1 LQKRLFPVDIVQ
13 QYKGGGQRFFFTN
26 SWLNDPLCWR
36 STTEKCLTHD
46 KELKCFG
53 ETLATKEVY
62 PLSIITN
69 ANTSGYENFYRLS
82 HCWPYLKEMLCS
94 AMMAPCKNSR
104 VRLISESLCIETRDQ
119 CQFLIKHGR
128 WPKILSNCR
137 DSKLYSRDC
146 KQSLQPLFRHENI
159 STNRASCLLPLVY
172 SEHRDQLHFPNCAFN
187 CTSHWLKPQ
196 EHEELDSVVLFLSP
210 IICTFLILT
219 LIATVTGVRRIPKD
233 FYPLAWKIF
242 CHAVIALVIAFRF
255 KFKYLVS
262 CNSDGSLRSKDQKH
276 FRSSICTLQF
286 VCLYLSTLASSGWL
300 TVFFAFQLAE
310 TLPSSSDFSHSV
322 YDKLINNVHFALWG
336 PCLLLVITVISSM
349 SYGPDGING
358 MCYFGVDDPMNNFYL
373 VYLPTGIAL
382 IMTTTFFVIT
392 VARRHHISRA
402 ANTVASQRRL
412 WYGFSTAKLGI
423 LFATNLLLYVTD
435 LGFHIYDMSM
445 FYKRNTA
452 LVDFFLCQLDHPY
465 PSLHCKLMHTLNIA
479 LVKVGFLVQF
489 LFPGLIDCAFLW
501 LQSRYELD
509 REAWLQ
515 LFREK
520 IGMIRNRSK
529 MHGNR
534 KGNLNNDCK
543 DECELHSLQSAM
555 DVQITTNRYARTTPL
570 NSASGSAVDVGTQ
583 SDSELL
589 TRHRSKREFIERFR
603 KRSDMRYLRKHEA
616 PSSSLSR
623 TPSSL
628 RSCLLP
634 TPLRVLSAPGMP
646 FSTSS
651 LQSLPAEG
659 AAVPDA
665 GACAATWNPYY
676 PYLQF
681 YPAPFNNSVWT
692 NVMQAGCQF
701 TVPQPAAHGLPH
713 FTYPVCVNPAW
724 FNGVAAVASGAK
736 STEPGVACPTES
748 APPAPSASAA
758 SGTTKTDV
766 PVQAASCRVAE
777 SSTCDQKKMEKS
789 RQISAAAA
797 AAASADD
804 DEDEEPWDDSD
815 FDSEEE
821 EFVERQLLAMKAQ
834 QQQSPSALKE
844 QNYLFLH
851 FQQMLS
857 AMVLCRSWLVGRLQ
871 WAAVRRSHDQLFVH
885 RDTPDNNADVPFEFS
900 EENMKRVEAI
910 KALYPV
916 GYTSAA
922 ILPVLDLA
930 QRQHGWLPISAMNKV
945 ADVIGVPKMRIYEV
959 ATFYTMYNRQKV
971 GKYHVQVCTTTPC
984 MLRGADQILKHVKK
998 ECLGSDA
1005 VGETSQDF
1013 MFTVSEVE
1021 CLGACANAPMMQIND
1036 DYYEDL
1042 TYDDVTRIFG
1052 EIRAGKKPKMGPQ
1065 SGRLAAEPISG
1076 LTSLTST
1083 PYGPDKFGDSG
1094 EKKNTLIIPM
1104 ETYVILEN
1112 YFYKKSRNCIWG
1124 RVIVSSVVVS
1134 GIHLG
1139 DILKLSAYF
1148 SLKMSSLISINRETR
1163 SDGSR
1168 SAKQSKF
1175 LTPPNRSE
1183 TVRWTDNVR
1192 HHQPGNIPLTF
1203 QSDCCKWLN
1212 TNQSICL
1219 MEEQLEC
1226 KWKKLEEPV
1235 WAILMQKS
1243 YKNSTEDLF
1252 STVDEIVRFIGKSK
1266 WLYEKLFTF
1275 CEVCVSKRSAVLMEG
1290 NLDALSFSKLVMK
1303 IWQEHCSQMKS
1314 IRLIFSQLDRSAAL
1328 QEMPMMSIWEM
1339 GLTIFRSCAIMRSS
1353 IQTKLVDSLLF
1364 LIHQER
1370 SGEDVDHL
1378 LIRNLLHMFATL
1390 NIYREILEVRLLEE
1404 TKTFYLEEGMRR
1416 IEVDDVP
1423 HYLAY
1428 VTKQL
1433 KLESERTE
1441 FYLDKNSGKSLI
1453 SVVED
1458 GLISPHVED
1467 ILNKGFDCM
1476 LYNSQ
1481 LDDLKLLYQLIS
1493 YDPANIDEL
1502 KMRFSNYI
1510 SVNVMSF
1517 LKGDEIDCEALRSL
1531 LKYRDFVSNVVS
1543 YCFSDSAGIDL
1554 AARSVFSSIVNKKSA
1569 KVNELLAKFI
1579 DMKLRTG
1586 RKQYPEEELDQETV
1600 KALSLFRIVDGK
1612 DLFEMFYQ
1620 KFLAK
1625 RLLFGKSASFDAEKA
1640 VLSELKRECGSD
1652 FTSKLEVMFRDFETS
1667 KEFASGFKNYLT
1679 ASNCLNSV
1687 VEMNVSVLTIGNWPS
1702 YPKMDIIY
1710 PQVLLSSMSQFEHF
1724 YMEKHAGRKLSW
1736 QSYVGQCL
1744 VAARFKPGVEKE
1756 LQVSLFQ
1763 GIVLLLFN
1771 DSDQLSFKSIQQQT
1785 NIETVELRRT
1795 LQSLACGKF
1804 RVIQKVPK
1812 GKDVNENDTFIFNA
1826 NFTSPMLRI
1835 KINQIQSKETNEENF
1850 MTVEQVNSNRVF
1862 SIDAA
1867 IVRILKTRKT
1877 ISHSELMSE
1886 IVRQLQ
1892 FSVQAS
1898 DVKKRIENLIE
1909 RRFISRDV
1917 KNSSNYNYIS

>member
-1 LQKRLFPVDIVQ
+1 LSYCSYAMLYDYCFLFLFLLNGISVVLNKNLTHDPSHFQKRLFPVDIVQ

-26 SWLNDPLCWR
+26 NWLNDPLCWR

-53 ETLATKEVY
+53 ETLATKEIY
-62 PLSIITN
+62 PLSVSTN
-69 ANTSGYENFYRLS
+69 ANISGYENFYRLS

-128 WPKILSNCR
+128 WPKILSNCQ
-137 DSKLYSRDC
+137 DSKLYSREC
-146 KQSLQPLFRHENI
+146 KQSLQPLFRHENT
-159 STNRASCLLPLVY
+159 STNRASCLIPLVY

-196 EHEELDSVVLFLSP
+196 EHEELDSVVLFLAP

-219 LIATVTGVRRIPKD
+219 LIATVTGVRRIPKV
-233 FYPLAWKIF
+233 FYPLAWKVF
-242 CHAVIALVIAFRF
+242 CHAVIALVVAFRF

-262 CNSDGSLRSKDQKH
+262 CNSDGSLRSKDQK
-276 FRSSICTLQF
+276 SSICTLQF

-382 IMTTTFFVIT
+382 IMTTTFFIIT

-402 ANTVASQRRL
+402 ANAVASQRRL

-423 LFATNLLLYVTD
+423 LFSTNLLLYVTD
-435 LGFHIYDMSM
+435 LGLHIYDMSM

-465 PSLHCKLMHTLNIA
+465 PSIHCKLMHTLNIA

-515 LFREK
+515 LFRDK

-534 KGNLNNDCK
+534 KGNINNDCK

-555 DVQITTNRYARTTPL
+555 DDDITTRYARTTPL
-570 NSASGSAVDVGTQ
+570 NSASASAVDVGTQ

-659 AAVPDA
+659 ATVPGAGAGA

-681 YPAPFNNSVWT
+681 YPAPFNSSVWT
-692 NVMQAGCQF
+692 SVMQAGCQF
-701 TVPQPAAHGLPH
+701 SVPQPAAPGLPQ

-724 FNGVAAVASGAK
+724 FNGVAVASGAK
-736 STEPGVACPTES
+736 STEPYTACPTES
-748 APPAPSASAA
+748 APPAPSTSSAT
-758 SGTTKTDV
+758 GTKTDV
-766 PVQAASCRVAE
+766 PIQATSIVE
-777 SSTCDQKKMEKS
+777 SSTCDEKKTEMS
-789 RQISAAAA
+789 RQISAEAAA
-797 AAASADD
+797 AEEEDDDD
-804 DEDEEPWDDSD
+804 DEEEEEEPWDDSD

-834 QQQSPSALKE
+834 QQQSCSTHTANTLKE
-844 QNYLFLH
+844 QN
-851 FQQMLS
+851 MLS
-857 AMVLCRSWLVGRLQ
+857 TLVLCRSLVGRLQ

-900 EENMKRVEAI
+900 EENMKRIEAI
-910 KALYPV
+910 KAIYPV

-930 QRQHGWLPISAMNKV
+930 QRQHGWLPISALNKV

-984 MLRGADQILKHVKK
+984 MLRGADQILKHAKK
-998 ECLGSDA
+998 ECLGNDA
-1005 VGETSQDF
+1005 VGESSDDF

-1042 TYDDVTRIFG
+1042 TCDDVSRILN

-1083 PYGPDKFGDSG
+1083 PYGPGKFGDSS
-1094 EKKNTLIIPM
+1094 EKKNTSIIQV
-1104 ETYVILEN
+1104 EAYVILA
-1112 YFYKKSRNCIWG
+1112 NC
-1124 RVIVSSVVVS
+1124 
-1134 GIHLG
+1134 LQ
-1139 DILKLSAYF
+1139 KE
-1148 SLKMSSLISINRETR
+1148 SLKMSSLMSISCETP

-1168 SAKQSKF
+1168 CAKQSKF
-1175 LTPPNRSE
+1175 FTPPNRSE

-1192 HHQPGNIPLTF
+1192 HHRPGNIPLTF
-1203 QSDCCKWLN
+1203 QSA
-1212 TNQSICL
+1212 NQSVCL
-1219 MEEQLEC
+1219 VEEQLEC

-1275 CEVCVSKRSAVLMEG
+1275 CEECVSKRSAVLMEG

-1303 IWQEHCSQMKS
+1303 IWKEHCSQMKS
-1314 IRLIFSQLDRSAAL
+1314 IRQIFSQLDRSAAL
-1328 QEMPMMSIWEM
+1328 QEMPMMEM
-1339 GLTIFRSCAIMRSS
+1339 GLTIFRSHAIMRSS

-1390 NIYREILEVRLLEE
+1390 DIYHEILEDRLLEE
-1404 TKTFYLEEGMRR
+1404 TKTFYLEEGKRR
-1416 IEVDDVP
+1416 IEVEDVP
-1423 HYLAY
+1423 QYLAY
-1428 VTKQL
+1428 VTNQL

-1453 SVVED
+1453 SMVEN

-1467 ILNKGFDCM
+1467 ILNKGFDRM

-1493 YDPANIDEL
+1493 YDPANIEEL
-1502 KMRFSNYI
+1502 KTRFVNYI
-1510 SVNVMSF
+1510 SVNVVSL

-1531 LKYRDFVSNVVS
+1531 LNYRDFVSNVVT
-1543 YCFSDSAGIDL
+1543 YCFSDSAVIDL

-1586 RKQYPEEELDQETV
+1586 RKQYPEEELDQDTI

-1667 KEFASGFKNYLT
+1667 KEFASGFKNYLI

-1687 VEMNVSVLTIGNWPS
+1687 VEMNVNVLTIGNWPS

-1710 PQVLLSSMSQFEHF
+1710 PQVLLSSMSHFEHF
-1724 YMEKHAGRKLSW
+1724 YMDKHAGRKLSW

-1744 VAARFKPGVEKE
+1744 LAARFKPGVEKE

-1763 GIVLLLFN
+1763 GIILLLFN
-1771 DSDQLSFKSIQQQT
+1771 DSDQLSFKLIQQKT
-1785 NIETVELRRT
+1785 NIETMELRRT

-1812 GKDVNENDTFIFNA
+1812 GKDVNENDTFVFNA
-1826 NFTSPMLRI
+1826 NFNSPMLRI
-1835 KINQIQSKETNEENF
+1835 RINQIQSKETNEENC

-1886 IVRQLQ
+1886 MVRQLQ

-1909 RRFISRDV
+1909 RRFISRDI
-1917 KNSSNYNYIS
+1917 KNSSSYNYIS

>member
-1 LQKRLFPVDIVQ
+1 LSYCSYAMLYDYCFLFLFLLNGISVVLNKNLTHDPSHFQKRLFPVDIVQ

-26 SWLNDPLCWR
+26 NWLNDPLCWR

-53 ETLATKEVY
+53 ETLATKEIY
-62 PLSIITN
+62 PLSVSTN
-69 ANTSGYENFYRLS
+69 ANISGYENFYRLS

-128 WPKILSNCR
+128 WPKILSNCQ
-137 DSKLYSRDC
+137 DSKLYSREC
-146 KQSLQPLFRHENI
+146 KQSLQPLFRHENT
-159 STNRASCLLPLVY
+159 STNRASCLIPLVY

-196 EHEELDSVVLFLSP
+196 EHEELDSVVLFLAP

-219 LIATVTGVRRIPKD
+219 LYSVMQLLLWLLHFDLNLNILYLATATVVCDRKIKNILEAV
-233 FYPLAWKIF
+233 FALYNLFVFIYPRWHPA
-242 CHAVIALVIAFRF
+242 
-255 KFKYLVS
+255 
-262 CNSDGSLRSKDQKH
+262 D
-276 FRSSICTLQF
+276 
-286 VCLYLSTLASSGWL
+286 
-300 TVFFAFQLAE
+300 AE

-382 IMTTTFFVIT
+382 IMTTTFFIIT

-402 ANTVASQRRL
+402 ANAVASQRRL

-423 LFATNLLLYVTD
+423 LFSTNLLLYVTD
-435 LGFHIYDMSM
+435 LGLHIYDMSM

-465 PSLHCKLMHTLNIA
+465 PSIHCKLMHTLNIA

-515 LFREK
+515 LFRDK

-534 KGNLNNDCK
+534 KGNINNDCK

-555 DVQITTNRYARTTPL
+555 DDDITTRYARTTPL
-570 NSASGSAVDVGTQ
+570 NSASASAVDVGTQ

-659 AAVPDA
+659 ATVPGAGAGA

-681 YPAPFNNSVWT
+681 YPAPFNSSVWT
-692 NVMQAGCQF
+692 SVMQAGCQF
-701 TVPQPAAHGLPH
+701 SVPQPAAPGLPQ

-724 FNGVAAVASGAK
+724 FNGVAVASGAK
-736 STEPGVACPTES
+736 STEPYTACPTES
-748 APPAPSASAA
+748 APPAPSTSSAT
-758 SGTTKTDV
+758 GTKTDV
-766 PVQAASCRVAE
+766 PIQATSIVE
-777 SSTCDQKKMEKS
+777 SSTCDEKKTEMS
-789 RQISAAAA
+789 RQISAEAAA
-797 AAASADD
+797 AEEEDDDD
-804 DEDEEPWDDSD
+804 DEEEEEEPWDDSD

-834 QQQSPSALKE
+834 QQQSCSTHTANTLKE
-844 QNYLFLH
+844 QN
-851 FQQMLS
+851 MLS
-857 AMVLCRSWLVGRLQ
+857 TLVLCRSLVGRLQ

-900 EENMKRVEAI
+900 EENMKRIEAI
-910 KALYPV
+910 KAIYPV

-930 QRQHGWLPISAMNKV
+930 QRQHGWLPISALNKV

-984 MLRGADQILKHVKK
+984 MLRGADQILKHAKK
-998 ECLGSDA
+998 ECLGNDA
-1005 VGETSQDF
+1005 VGESSDDF

-1042 TYDDVTRIFG
+1042 TCDDVSRILN

-1083 PYGPDKFGDSG
+1083 PYGPGKFGDSS
-1094 EKKNTLIIPM
+1094 EKKNTSIIQV
-1104 ETYVILEN
+1104 EAY
-1112 YFYKKSRNCIWG
+1112 
-1124 RVIVSSVVVS
+1124 VVS

-1139 DILKLSAYF
+1139 DILKLSA
-1148 SLKMSSLISINRETR
+1148 MSSLMSISCETP

-1168 SAKQSKF
+1168 CAKQSKF
-1175 LTPPNRSE
+1175 FTPPNRSE

-1192 HHQPGNIPLTF
+1192 HHRPGNIPLTF
-1203 QSDCCKWLN
+1203 QSA
-1212 TNQSICL
+1212 NQSVCL
-1219 MEEQLEC
+1219 VEEQLEC

-1275 CEVCVSKRSAVLMEG
+1275 CEECVSKRSAVLMEG

-1303 IWQEHCSQMKS
+1303 IWKEHCSQMKS
-1314 IRLIFSQLDRSAAL
+1314 IRQIFSQLDRSAAL
-1328 QEMPMMSIWEM
+1328 QEMPMMEM
-1339 GLTIFRSCAIMRSS
+1339 GLTIFRSHAIMRSS

-1390 NIYREILEVRLLEE
+1390 DVYSCQIYHEILEDRLLEE
-1404 TKTFYLEEGMRR
+1404 TKTFYLEEGKRR
-1416 IEVDDVP
+1416 IEVEDVP
-1423 HYLAY
+1423 QYLAY
-1428 VTKQL
+1428 VTNQL

-1453 SVVED
+1453 SMVEN

-1467 ILNKGFDCM
+1467 ILNKGLLKKNIKRWICFQRECSGHHVAGFDRM

-1493 YDPANIDEL
+1493 YDPANIEEL
-1502 KMRFSNYI
+1502 KTRFVNYI
-1510 SVNVMSF
+1510 SVNVVSL

-1531 LKYRDFVSNVVS
+1531 LNYRDFVSNVVT
-1543 YCFSDSAGIDL
+1543 YCFSDSAVIDL

-1586 RKQYPEEELDQETV
+1586 RKQYPEEELDQDTI

-1667 KEFASGFKNYLT
+1667 KEFASGFKNYLI

-1687 VEMNVSVLTIGNWPS
+1687 VEMNVNVLTIGNWPS

-1710 PQVLLSSMSQFEHF
+1710 PQVLLSSMSHFEHF
-1724 YMEKHAGRKLSW
+1724 YMDKHAGRKLSW

-1744 VAARFKPGVEKE
+1744 LAARFKPGVEKE

-1763 GIVLLLFN
+1763 GIILLLFN
-1771 DSDQLSFKSIQQQT
+1771 DSDQLSFKLIQQKT
-1785 NIETVELRRT
+1785 NIETMELRRT

-1812 GKDVNENDTFIFNA
+1812 GKDVNENDTFVFNA
-1826 NFTSPMLRI
+1826 NFNSPMLRI
-1835 KINQIQSKETNEENF
+1835 RINQIQSKETNEENC

-1886 IVRQLQ
+1886 MVRQLQ

-1909 RRFISRDV
+1909 RRFISRDI
-1917 KNSSNYNYIS
+1917 KNSSSYNYIS

>member
-1 LQKRLFPVDIVQ
+1 LSYCSYAMLYDYCFLFLFLLNGISVVLNKNLTHDPSHFQKRLFPVDIVQ

-26 SWLNDPLCWR
+26 NWLNDPLCWR

-53 ETLATKEVY
+53 ETLATKEIY
-62 PLSIITN
+62 PLSVSTN
-69 ANTSGYENFYRLS
+69 ANISGYENFYRLS

-128 WPKILSNCR
+128 WPKILSNCQ
-137 DSKLYSRDC
+137 DSKLYSREC
-146 KQSLQPLFRHENI
+146 KQSLQPLFRHENT
-159 STNRASCLLPLVY
+159 STNRASCLIPLVY

-196 EHEELDSVVLFLSP
+196 EHEELDSVVLFLAP

-219 LIATVTGVRRIPKD
+219 LIATVTGVRRIPKV
-233 FYPLAWKIF
+233 FYPLAWKVF
-242 CHAVIALVIAFRF
+242 CHAVIALVVAFRF

-262 CNSDGSLRSKDQKH
+262 CNSDGSLRSKDQK
-276 FRSSICTLQF
+276 SSICTLQF

-382 IMTTTFFVIT
+382 IMTTTFFIIT

-402 ANTVASQRRL
+402 ANAVASQRRL

-423 LFATNLLLYVTD
+423 LFSTNLLLYVTD
-435 LGFHIYDMSM
+435 LGLHIYDMSM

-465 PSLHCKLMHTLNIA
+465 PSIHCKLMHTLNIA
-479 LVKVGFLVQF
+479 LVKVG
-489 LFPGLIDCAFLW
+489 
-501 LQSRYELD
+501 
-509 REAWLQ
+509 
-515 LFREK
+515 LFRDK

-534 KGNLNNDCK
+534 KGNINNDCK

-555 DVQITTNRYARTTPL
+555 DDDITTRYARTTPL
-570 NSASGSAVDVGTQ
+570 NSASASAVDVGTQ

-659 AAVPDA
+659 ATVPGAGAGA

-681 YPAPFNNSVWT
+681 YPAPFNSSVWT
-692 NVMQAGCQF
+692 SVMQAGCQF
-701 TVPQPAAHGLPH
+701 SVPQPAAPGLPQ

-724 FNGVAAVASGAK
+724 FNGVAVASGAK
-736 STEPGVACPTES
+736 STEPYTACPTES
-748 APPAPSASAA
+748 APPAPSTSSAT
-758 SGTTKTDV
+758 GTKTDV
-766 PVQAASCRVAE
+766 PIQATSIVE
-777 SSTCDQKKMEKS
+777 SSTCDEKKTEMS
-789 RQISAAAA
+789 RQISAEAAA
-797 AAASADD
+797 AEEEDDDD
-804 DEDEEPWDDSD
+804 DEEEEEEPWDDSD

-834 QQQSPSALKE
+834 QQQSCSTHTANTLKE
-844 QNYLFLH
+844 QN
-851 FQQMLS
+851 MLS
-857 AMVLCRSWLVGRLQ
+857 TLVLCRSLVGRLQ

-900 EENMKRVEAI
+900 EENMKRIEAI
-910 KALYPV
+910 KAIYPV

-930 QRQHGWLPISAMNKV
+930 QRQHGWLPISALNKV

-984 MLRGADQILKHVKK
+984 MLRGADQILKHAKK
-998 ECLGSDA
+998 ECLGNDA
-1005 VGETSQDF
+1005 VGESSDDF

-1042 TYDDVTRIFG
+1042 TCDDVSRILN

-1083 PYGPDKFGDSG
+1083 PYGPGKFGDSS
-1094 EKKNTLIIPM
+1094 EKKNTSIIQV
-1104 ETYVILEN
+1104 EAY
-1112 YFYKKSRNCIWG
+1112 
-1124 RVIVSSVVVS
+1124 VVS

-1139 DILKLSAYF
+1139 DILKLSA
-1148 SLKMSSLISINRETR
+1148 MSSLMSISCETP

-1168 SAKQSKF
+1168 CAKQSKF
-1175 LTPPNRSE
+1175 FTPPNRSE

-1192 HHQPGNIPLTF
+1192 HHRPGNIPLTF
-1203 QSDCCKWLN
+1203 QSA
-1212 TNQSICL
+1212 NQSVCL
-1219 MEEQLEC
+1219 VEEQLEC

-1275 CEVCVSKRSAVLMEG
+1275 CEECVSKRSAVLMEG

-1303 IWQEHCSQMKS
+1303 IWKEHCSQMKS
-1314 IRLIFSQLDRSAAL
+1314 IRQIFSQLDRSAAL
-1328 QEMPMMSIWEM
+1328 QEMPMMEM
-1339 GLTIFRSCAIMRSS
+1339 GLTIFRSHAIMRSS

-1390 NIYREILEVRLLEE
+1390 DVYSCQIYHEILEDRLLEE
-1404 TKTFYLEEGMRR
+1404 TKTFYLEEGKRR
-1416 IEVDDVP
+1416 IEVEDVP
-1423 HYLAY
+1423 QYLAY
-1428 VTKQL
+1428 VTNQL

-1453 SVVED
+1453 SMVEN

-1467 ILNKGFDCM
+1467 ILNKGLLKKNIKRWICFQRECSGHHVAGFDRM

-1493 YDPANIDEL
+1493 YDPANIEEL
-1502 KMRFSNYI
+1502 KTRFVNYI
-1510 SVNVMSF
+1510 SVNVVSL

-1531 LKYRDFVSNVVS
+1531 LNYRDFVSNVVT
-1543 YCFSDSAGIDL
+1543 YCFSDSAVIDL

-1586 RKQYPEEELDQETV
+1586 RKQYPEEELDQDTI

-1667 KEFASGFKNYLT
+1667 KEFASGFKNYLI

-1687 VEMNVSVLTIGNWPS
+1687 VEMNVNVLTIGNWPS

-1710 PQVLLSSMSQFEHF
+1710 PQVLLSSMSHFEHF
-1724 YMEKHAGRKLSW
+1724 YMDKHAGRKLSW

-1744 VAARFKPGVEKE
+1744 LAARFKPGVEKE

-1763 GIVLLLFN
+1763 GIILLLFN
-1771 DSDQLSFKSIQQQT
+1771 DSDQLSFKLIQQKT
-1785 NIETVELRRT
+1785 NIETMELRRT

-1812 GKDVNENDTFIFNA
+1812 GKDVNENDTFVFNA
-1826 NFTSPMLRI
+1826 NFNSPMLRI
-1835 KINQIQSKETNEENF
+1835 RINQIQSKETNEENC

-1886 IVRQLQ
+1886 MVRQLQ

-1909 RRFISRDV
+1909 RRFISRDI
-1917 KNSSNYNYIS
+1917 KNSSSYNYIS